1 MSDVSPPPL
10 GEAPEPQK
18 QAEAQPE
25 ILQGANRFAPD
36 VAEGETQAAAPRPQ
50 PSGWQSRQHEGLSS
64 LLQSL
69 LVVIVI
75 ALFVVTFLTQAFQI
89 PSGSMESTLLIGDYV
104 MVDKVHFGQG
114 GIWHG
119 IMPYSPIRR
128 GDIIVFR
135 YPINPSQHFVKRV
148 IGLPGDRLHLKDG
161 RLYVNGQLQ
170 DEPFA
175 IHDENSI
182 APYRDNFPDIT
193 PSVMDGVLPPWRTA
207 IATYVLNGDLVVP
220 PDSYFAMGDNRDNS
234 SDSRYWG
241 FVPRE
246 NIEGRPWLIYL
257 SIAGSPVGTEEA
269 QAADGKLAGLMFTF
283 RHLWEYVRWNRIM
296 RLVK

>member
-1 MSDVSPPPL
+1 MSDISPPPP
-10 GEAPEPQK
+10 GAAPESQ
-18 QAEAQPE
+18 QAGAQPE
-25 ILQGANRFAPD
+25 ILHGADRFAPD
-36 VAEGETQAAAPRPQ
+36 VAEGATQAAAPALEPAA
-50 PSGWQSRQHEGLSS
+50 RQWKQQEGLTS

-69 LVVIVI
+69 LAVIVV

-89 PSGSMESTLLIGDYV
+89 PSGSMENTLLIGDYV

-114 GIWHG
+114 GMWHG

-161 RLYVNGQLQ
+161 KLYVNGQLQ
-170 DEPFA
+170 DEPFV

-182 APYRDNFPDIT
+182 APYRDNFPDI
-193 PSVMDGVLPPWRTA
+193 PASVMDGALQPWRTVMP
-207 IATYVLNGDLVVP
+207 THVRNGELVVP
-220 PDSYFAMGDNRDNS
+220 PNSYFAMGDNRDNS

-257 SIAGSPVGTEEA
+257 SLAGSPVGTEEA
-269 QAADGKLAGLMFTF
+269 QASDGKLAGLMFTF

>member
-1 MSDVSPPPL
+1 MSDTSLPPP
-10 GEAPEPQK
+10 GNAPESQK
-18 QAEAQPE
+18 PAGAQPE
-25 ILQGANRFAPD
+25 FLHGADRFAPD
-36 VAEGETQAAAPRPQ
+36 IAEGTTQTRASAPLPGRQ
-50 PSGWQSRQHEGLSS
+50 PRHEGWMS

-69 LVVIVI
+69 LVIIVI
-75 ALFVVTFLTQAFQI
+75 ALFVVTFVTQAFQI

-114 GIWHG
+114 GLWHG
-119 IMPYSPIRR
+119 ILPYSPIRR

-161 RLYVNGQLQ
+161 KLYVNGQLQ

-182 APYRDNFPDIT
+182 LPYRDNFPDIT
-193 PSVMDGVLPPWRTA
+193 PSVMDGVLPPWRTTLA
-207 IATYVLNGDLVVP
+207 AHLRNGELVVP
-220 PDSYFAMGDNRDNS
+220 PGSYFAMGDNRDTS
-234 SDSRYWG
+234 YDSRYWG
-241 FVPRE
+241 FVPQE